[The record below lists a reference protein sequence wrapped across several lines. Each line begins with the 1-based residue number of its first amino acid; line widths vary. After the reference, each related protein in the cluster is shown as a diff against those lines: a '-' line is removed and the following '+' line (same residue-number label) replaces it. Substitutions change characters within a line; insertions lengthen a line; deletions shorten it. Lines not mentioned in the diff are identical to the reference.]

1 MRYLTLR
8 LLLLMFNSIIRRV
21 VRIIS
26 SKVNFLNSRLHVS
39 AETVEKGSVSGNILN
54 FAIYDFQF
62 SFKLFLSMSKNSSAI
77 FLQISYYFL
86 LI

>member
-1 MRYLTLR
+1 MTT
-8 LLLLMFNSIIRRV
+8 V
-21 VRIIS
+21 VTPKHKQRPIDGIHQPYNQIC
-26 SKVNFLNSRLHVS
+26 KRPILKIP

-86 LI
+86 LN

>member
-1 MRYLTLR
+1 MLDCCLKS
-8 LLLLMFNSIIRRV
+8 SIQTIHNRV
-21 VRIIS
+21 LIQV
-26 SKVNFLNSRLHVS
+26 LNQYSEQLVLS

-86 LI
+86 LN